1 LYATFGDMKSVAR
14 GKWRHATNECRDRDL
29 RLAVQLTVTQLT
41 AGALWA
47 DVTGLIAE
55 TEASRHRKNKK
66 QSLAGNFRRK
76 LFMAPSTPNEQE
88 RRPEVGAGF
97 DAVIVGAGFAG
108 LYMLHRLR
116 GLGFTARVYEA
127 GGGVGGTWYW
137 NRYPG
142 ARCDVESMQYSFS
155 FSEELDQQ
163 WDWSEKY
170 APQPEI
176 LAYANHVADRFDL
189 RRHIRFDTRVTV
201 ASFDEAAKCWRI
213 ETGRSDKV
221 SAKFC
226 IMAVGCLS
234 ATNHPPFKGRE
245 EFRGP
250 VYHTGEWP
258 HQGVDFTGLRV
269 GIIGTGSSAIQS
281 IPIIAQQASALTVFQ
296 RTATY
301 SVPAWNAKLTPE
313 YRSTIKADYPALRA
327 KARARP
333 TGFYFPFNMQP
344 ALDATEEER
353 ERQYQEAWERGGL
366 PFLGAFGDLLFEKA
380 ANDTIAEFARRKIR
394 SIVKDPATAEL
405 LCPDN
410 VFGCKRLCVDTD
422 YFETYNLPHVK
433 LVDVSKTPIKRF
445 TADGIEVNSVD
456 YPFDAIICATGFAAM
471 TGSFDKIRITGR
483 HGKTLAE
490 KWREGPRAYLGVAT
504 AGFPNLFTITG
515 PGSPSVLASMIQA
528 IEQHVDWMADC
539 MAHMRDIG
547 AATIEAVPHYED
559 EWVEHVN
566 EVSKVSLRSTCSS
579 WYVGA
584 NIPGRPRVFMPYIGG
599 FPVYVQKCNEVMSNG
614 FEGFVIE
621 GANAG
626 NEAPRVRL
634 TERWRVPLDIEV
646 ISPAAVAARRVPVV

>member
-1 LYATFGDMKSVAR
+1 
-14 GKWRHATNECRDRDL
+14 
-29 RLAVQLTVTQLT
+29 
-41 AGALWA
+41 
-47 DVTGLIAE
+47 
-55 TEASRHRKNKK
+55 
-66 QSLAGNFRRK
+66 
-76 LFMAPSTPNEQE
+76 MAPSTQNQEQ
-88 RRPEVGAGF
+88 RQPEIGAAF
-97 DAVIVGAGFAG
+97 DAVVVGAGFAG

-155 FSEELDQQ
+155 FSEDLDQQ

-176 LAYANHVADRFDL
+176 LSYANHVADRFGL
-189 RRHIRFDTRVTV
+189 RPHIAFDTRVIS

-213 ETGRSDKV
+213 ETDRGDQV

-234 ATNHPPFKGRE
+234 AANRPAFKGIE

-250 VYHTGEWP
+250 VHHTGQWP
-258 HQGVDFTGLRV
+258 HEGVDFTGLRAGV
-269 GIIGTGSSAIQS
+269 IGTGSSAIQS
-281 IPIIAQQASALTVFQ
+281 IPIIAQQASSLTVFQ

-301 SVPAWNAKLTPE
+301 SVPAWNQKLTPE
-313 YRSTIKADYPALRA
+313 YRQTIKADYPALRA

-344 ALDATEEER
+344 ALQATPEER
-353 ERQYQEAWERGGL
+353 ERQYEEAWERGGL
-366 PFLGAFGDLLFEKA
+366 PFLGAYGDLLFEKT
-380 ANDTIAEFARRKIR
+380 ANDTIAEFARDKIR
-394 SIVKDPATAEL
+394 RLVQDPATAEL

-410 VFGCKRLCVDTD
+410 VFGCKRLCVDTG

-433 LVDVSKTPIKRF
+433 LVDVSKTPIDRF
-445 TADGIEVNSVD
+445 TADGIEVDGVE
-456 YPFDAIICATGFAAM
+456 YPLDIVVCATGFAAM
-471 TGSFDKIRITGR
+471 TGSFDRIRITGR
-483 HGKTLAE
+483 NGLTLSQ
-490 KWREGPRAYLGVAT
+490 KWQAGPRAYLGVAS
-504 AGFPNLFTITG
+504 AGFPNLFMITG

-539 MAHMRDIG
+539 MAHLRDLG
-547 AATIEAVPHYED
+547 AATIEPKPQDED
-559 EWVEHVN
+559 DWVEHVN

-584 NIPGRPRVFMPYIGG
+584 NIAGRPRVFMPYIGG
-599 FPVYVQKCNEVMSNG
+599 FPIYVQKCNEVMSNG
-614 FEGFVIE
+614 FEGFAIE
-621 GANAG
+621 GADTG
-626 NEAPRVRL
+626 NQAPRVRL
-634 TERWRVPLDIEV
+634 TERWRVPLDMEV
-646 ISPAAVAARRVPVV
+646 ISPAAIAARRVPVV

>member
-1 LYATFGDMKSVAR
+1 MPPATQDQPQRAP
-14 GKWRHATNECRDRDL
+14 E
-29 RLAVQLTVTQLT
+29 
-41 AGALWA
+41 AGAA
-47 DVTGLIAE
+47 
-55 TEASRHRKNKK
+55 
-66 QSLAGNFRRK
+66 
-76 LFMAPSTPNEQE
+76 
-88 RRPEVGAGF
+88 F
-97 DAVIVGAGFAG
+97 DAIIVGAGFAG
-108 LYMLHRLR
+108 MYMLHRLC

-189 RRHIRFDTRVTV
+189 RRHILFDTRVT
-201 ASFDEAAKCWRI
+201 AATFDETGKCWRI
-213 ETGRSDKV
+213 ETDRGDKV

-234 ATNHPPFKGRE
+234 AANHVPFRGRE
-245 EFRGP
+245 DFQGP
-250 VYHTGEWP
+250 IYHTGEWP
-258 HQGVDFTGLRV
+258 HEGVDFTGLRV
-269 GIIGTGSSAIQS
+269 GVIGTGSSAIQS

-301 SVPAWNAKLTPE
+301 SVPAWNTKLTPE
-313 YRSTIKADYPALRA
+313 YRNAIKADYPALRA

-333 TGFYFPFNMQP
+333 TGFYFPFNMKP
-344 ALDATEEER
+344 ALEAEPEER
-353 ERQYQEAWERGGL
+353 ARQYEEAWQRGGL

-380 ANDTIAEFARRKIR
+380 ANDTIAEFARDKIR
-394 SIVKDPATAEL
+394 AIVKDPTAAEL
-405 LCPDN
+405 LRPHN
-410 VFGCKRLCVDTD
+410 VFGCKRLCVDTG
-422 YFETYNLPHVK
+422 YFETYNLSHVK
-433 LVDVSKTPIKRF
+433 LVDVSKTPIERF
-445 TADGIEVNSVD
+445 TPDGIEVNGTE
-456 YPFDAIICATGFAAM
+456 YPFDAIVCATGFAAM
-471 TGSFDKIRITGR
+471 TGSFDRIAITGR
-483 HGKTLAE
+483 HGRTLAE
-490 KWREGPRAYLGVAT
+490 KWRAGPRTYLGVAT

-539 MAHMRDIG
+539 MAHMRDVG
-547 AATIEAVPHYED
+547 AVTVEPLQAYED

-566 EVSKVSLRSTCSS
+566 EVSKISLRSTCSS

-599 FPVYVQKCNEVMSNG
+599 FPIYVQKCNEVMTNG
-614 FEGFVIE
+614 FEGFVME
-621 GANAG
+621 GADTG

-646 ISPAAVAARRVPVV
+646 ISPAAVTARRVPVV

>member
-1 LYATFGDMKSVAR
+1 MDFSTENQSGQPP
-14 GKWRHATNECRDRDL
+14 E
-29 RLAVQLTVTQLT
+29 
-41 AGALWA
+41 AGA
-47 DVTGLIAE
+47 V
-55 TEASRHRKNKK
+55 
-66 QSLAGNFRRK
+66 
-76 LFMAPSTPNEQE
+76 
-88 RRPEVGAGF
+88 F

-108 LYMLHRLR
+108 MYMLHRLR

-176 LAYANHVADRFDL
+176 LGYANHVADRFDL
-189 RRHIRFDTRVTV
+189 RQHIRFDTRVT
-201 ASFDEAAKCWRI
+201 AATFDETAKCWRV
-213 ETGRSDKV
+213 ETDRGDHV
-221 SAKFC
+221 AAKFC

-234 ATNHPPFKGRE
+234 AANRPPFKGRE

-250 VYHTGEWP
+250 IYHTGEWP
-258 HQGVDFTGLRV
+258 HEGVDFTGLRV
-269 GIIGTGSSAIQS
+269 GVIGTGSSAIQS
-281 IPIIAQQASALTVFQ
+281 IPIIAQQASALSVFQ

-301 SVPAWNAKLTPE
+301 SVPAWNEKLTPE
-313 YRSTIKADYPALRA
+313 YRKTIKADYPALRA

-333 TGFYFPFNMQP
+333 TGFYFPFNMKP
-344 ALDATEEER
+344 ALEATPAER

-366 PFLGAFGDLLFEKA
+366 PFLGAYGDLLFEKA

-394 SIVKDPATAEL
+394 EIVKNPTTAEL

-410 VFGCKRLCVDTD
+410 VFGCKRLCVDTG

-433 LVDVSKTPIKRF
+433 LVDVSKTPIERF
-445 TADGIEVNSVD
+445 TTDGIEVDGVE
-456 YPFDAIICATGFAAM
+456 YPLDAIVCATGFAAM
-471 TGSFDKIRITGR
+471 TGSYDRMRITGR
-483 HGKTLAE
+483 DGVTLAE
-490 KWREGPRAYLGVAT
+490 KWRAGPRAYLGVAST
-504 AGFPNLFTITG
+504 GFPNLFTITG

-547 AATIEAVPHYED
+547 AETVEPIQHYQD
-559 EWVEHVN
+559 EWIEHVN
-566 EVSKVSLRSTCSS
+566 GVSKVSLRSTCSS

-599 FPVYVQKCNEVMSNG
+599 FPIYVQKCNEVMTNG
-614 FEGFVIE
+614 FEGFVME
-621 GANAG
+621 GTNAR

-634 TERWRVPLDIEV
+634 TERWRVPLDIDV
-646 ISPAAVAARRVPVV
+646 ISPAAIAARRVPVV